1 MLIGDFLRNSAARA
15 PDRVALIGRGKRI
28 TYAEFEQ
35 DTNRLANALAGLGLN
50 KGAKVAILSSNCPEY
65 AIVYF
70 AVAKTPYI
78 SAHCSTRSTATD
90 LALTIRR

>member
-65 AIVYF
+65 AI
-70 AVAKTPYI
+70 
-78 SAHCSTRSTATD
+78 
-90 LALTIRR
+90 ALDAALGDDKCHEWGPDGSMDT